1 MGGDMGNVITYR
13 KIEPSGKWMK
23 TQITRLC
30 LYFLGMGIETAYKNI
45 PEVKKEMDSLP
56 DTFSFCFTVI
66 NGPSMMILKNGDQV
80 RYAGEKETYH
90 ADLELV
96 VKNVE
101 FAYLTMTGR
110 MSTPDTIYHNRQF
123 VRGNLNY
130 MMLMIRVMN
139 AAQSLLFPNL
149 LLRFYIKEVPPLTMK
164 TMINR
169 VKAYTN
175 ATIGFFA

>member
-1 MGGDMGNVITYR
+1 
-13 KIEPSGKWMK
+13 MK

-30 LYFLGMGIETAYKNI
+30 LYYLGIGIETAYKNM

-56 DTFSFCFTVI
+56 DTFSFCFNVS
-66 NGPSMMILKNGDQV
+66 NGPSMMILKDGNCV
-80 RYAGEKETYH
+80 KYVGEKESYH
-90 ADLELV
+90 VDLELV
-96 VKNVE
+96 VKNIE

-110 MSTPDTIYHNRQF
+110 MSTPDLIYHNRQF

-139 AAQSLLFPNL
+139 AAQTLLFPNL
-149 LLRFYIKEVPPLTMK
+149 LLRFYIKQVPPLTMR

-169 VKAYTN
+169 MKAYTN